1 MLNINIGTFL
11 LQCAAMGLWV
21 FIVAALYAVWEKLA
35 DKYFPGLLDV
45 EPAGASQA
53 PAPMPSPVPVTSS
66 DAAKQA

>member
-1 MLNINIGTFL
+1 MNINIGTFL

-21 FIVAALYAVWEKLA
+21 FIVAALYALWEKFA

-45 EPAGASQA
+45 EPAGVSQ
-53 PAPMPSPVPVTSS
+53 PPSPVPSPIPATST

>member
-1 MLNINIGTFL
+1 MNINIGTFL

-21 FIVAALYAVWEKLA
+21 FIVAGLYAIWEKLA

-45 EPAGASQA
+45 EPAGASQS
-53 PAPMPSPVPVTSS
+53 PSPVSSPMPVTST